1 MPSSAWTRA
10 EKATL
15 VDYVVEFKEVKE
27 KDKKK
32 VKEGIVDQ
40 ALEALKTP
48 EHDNDQEALGKLRMV
63 CSPWF

>member
-1 MPSSAWTRA
+1 MPSSAWTEA

-15 VDYVVEFKEVKE
+15 VDYVVEFKKVKE

-48 EHDNDQEALGKLRMV
+48 EHAMIKKPLE
-63 CSPWF
+63 S

>member
-1 MPSSAWTRA
+1 MPSSAWTEA

-40 ALEALKTP
+40 ALEALKTL
-48 EHDNDQEALGKLRMV
+48 EHDNDQEALGKLRMA
-63 CSPWF
+63 CSP